1 MNKRNPKT
9 ILGLIVLAVFLCG
22 IGFLLPETLRTAGEV
37 AVERSLT
44 PTPLPPY
51 GNVMAVT
58 PDPNAPT
65 PEPLLRVGSTGQ
77 RVTDLQAR
85 LAVLGYYNGEIDGQ
99 YGAGTRDAVT
109 LFQQQNNLIADGLAG
124 SETCSVLF
132 SAQAMVYRAPT
143 ATPVQAEE

>member
-1 MNKRNPKT
+1 MKQRNPKT
-9 ILGLIVLAVFLCG
+9 VIGLIVLAIFLGG
-22 IGFLLPETLRTAGEV
+22 IGFLLPETLRTANEV
-37 AVERSLT
+37 AVEKSLT
-44 PTPLPPY
+44 PTPLPPF

-85 LAVLGYYNGEIDGQ
+85 LAVLGYYTGEIDGQ
-99 YGAGTRDAVT
+99 FGAGTRDAVT
-109 LFQQQNNLIADGLAG
+109 LFQQQNGLMADGLAG

-132 SAQAMVYRAPT
+132 SAQAAVYRAP
-143 ATPVQAEE
+143 AEAPAPAQ

>member
-1 MNKRNPKT
+1 MSKRNPKA
-9 ILGLIVLAVFLCG
+9 ILGLILLAIFLCG

-37 AVERSLT
+37 SVERSLT

-85 LAVLGYYNGEIDGQ
+85 LAVLGYYTGEIDGQ

-109 LFQQQNNLIADGLAG
+109 LFQQQNNLMADGLAG
-124 SETCSVLF
+124 SETCTILF
-132 SAQAMVYRAPT
+132 SAQAAVCRAPT
-143 ATPVQAEE
+143 ATPGQAE